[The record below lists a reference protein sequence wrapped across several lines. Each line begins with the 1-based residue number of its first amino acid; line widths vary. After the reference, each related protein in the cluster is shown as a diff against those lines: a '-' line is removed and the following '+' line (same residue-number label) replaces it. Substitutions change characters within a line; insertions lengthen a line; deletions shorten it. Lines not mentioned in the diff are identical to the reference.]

1 MSELYLIALI
11 IGIVAAVILIFWLGL
26 NIEDPVERAGR
37 RGEEVAAD
45 IISQVLTDDDI
56 LLTNVKISFEESR
69 SEIDNLIINSYG
81 VFIIE
86 VKNYVGELVGDF
98 DDPKWKKYK
107 TTPGGDIYCKTVTN
121 PIKQVKRQIYI
132 LSHIL
137 RQHKL
142 DIWVDGYVMLLER
155 NSPVED
161 TMILES
167 LSDIDKA
174 IHKQGGNCLSDRE
187 IDRIVE
193 IFDR

>member
-1 MSELYLIALI
+1 MSEIYLIALI
-11 IGIVAAVILIFWLGL
+11 IGIVAVVILLFWLGL

-37 RGEEVAAD
+37 RGEEVATD

-56 LLTNVKISFEESR
+56 LLTNIEISFEGSR
-69 SEIDNLIINSYG
+69 SEIDNLIINSHG

-86 VKNYVGELVGDF
+86 VKNYVGELVGGL
-98 DDPKWKKYK
+98 DDYEWKKYK
-107 TTPGGDIYCKTVTN
+107 TTPGGDIYRKTVKN

-142 DIWVDGYVMLLER
+142 DVWVDGYVILLER
-155 NSPVED
+155 NSPVD
-161 TMILES
+161 DKMILES

-174 IHKQGGNCLSDRE
+174 IHKVENQRLSERE
-187 IDRIVE
+187 ISIITN
-193 IFDR
+193 IFD

>member
-1 MSELYLIALI
+1 MSEIYLIALI
-11 IGIVAAVILIFWLGL
+11 IGIVAVVILIFWLGL

-37 RGEEVAAD
+37 RGEEVATD
-45 IISQVLTDDDI
+45 IIRQVLTDDDI
-56 LLTNVKISFEESR
+56 LLTNVKISFEGSR

-86 VKNYVGELVGDF
+86 VKNYVGELVGGL
-98 DDPKWKKYK
+98 DDYEWKKYK
-107 TTPGGDIYCKTVTN
+107 TTPGGDIYRKTVKN

-142 DIWVDGYVMLLER
+142 DVWVDGYVILLER
-155 NSPVED
+155 NSPVD
-161 TMILES
+161 DKIILDS

-174 IHKQGGNCLSDRE
+174 IHKVENQKLSERE
-187 IDRIVE
+187 ISIITN
-193 IFDR
+193 IFD

>member
-1 MSELYLIALI
+1 MSEIYLIALI
-11 IGIVAAVILIFWLGL
+11 IGIVAVVILLFWLGL

-37 RGEEVAAD
+37 RGEEVATD

-56 LLTNVKISFEESR
+56 LLTNIEISFEGSR
-69 SEIDNLIINSYG
+69 SEIDNLIINSHG

-86 VKNYVGELVGDF
+86 VKNYVGELVGGL
-98 DDPKWKKYK
+98 DDYEWKKYK
-107 TTPGGDIYCKTVTN
+107 TTPGGDIYRKTVKN

-142 DIWVDGYVMLLER
+142 DVWVDGYVILLER
-155 NSPVED
+155 NSPVD
-161 TMILES
+161 DKMILES

-174 IHKQGGNCLSDRE
+174 IHKAENQRLSERE
-187 IDRIVE
+187 ISIITN
-193 IFDR
+193 IFD